1 MQASQQ
7 TRRGVRPLAAV
18 AALLATVLLSGG
30 AGYLVRGGL
39 PQPES
44 PAVVANMV
52 PSWAHQGMGPTD
64 ADARSGELRAEDLG
78 REWFVG
84 GNQAVSSPSQYI
96 SGGKDPVP

>member
-1 MQASQQ
+1 
-7 TRRGVRPLAAV
+7 
-18 AALLATVLLSGG
+18 
-30 AGYLVRGGL
+30 
-39 PQPES
+39 
-44 PAVVANMV
+44 MV